1 MPSTCGSC
9 GCGST
14 RKNGGDNT
22 RAPLPRERGR
32 TADRGSPLFP
42 PRLSRGSVAETG
54 NQSMDNELK
63 AYLDQQFQQMRQ
75 ETAEQFAKVDQRL
88 DRSDQRQDRLGMDVR
103 GVHAHGIDLLG
114 QVRLVVESLANIT
127 QQLKRYD
134 DKVSRELDEIRA
146 LNRLS

>member
-1 MPSTCGSC
+1 
-9 GCGST
+9 
-14 RKNGGDNT
+14 
-22 RAPLPRERGR
+22 
-32 TADRGSPLFP
+32 
-42 PRLSRGSVAETG
+42 
-54 NQSMDNELK
+54 MDNELK